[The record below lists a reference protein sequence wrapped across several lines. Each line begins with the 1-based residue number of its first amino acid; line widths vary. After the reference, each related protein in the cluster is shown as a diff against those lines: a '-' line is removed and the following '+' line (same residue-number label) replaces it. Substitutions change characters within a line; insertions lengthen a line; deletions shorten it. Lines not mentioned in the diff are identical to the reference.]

1 MGVALRTS
9 TVAPFDKRLVRK
21 EVIKPKTYT
30 HEEVWKEVEDILTA
44 HYGVPIKSK

>member
-1 MGVALRTS
+1 METVVARRASIARRIVRT
-9 TVAPFDKRLVRK
+9 P
-21 EVIKPKTYT
+21 EVTKQQTYT